1 MSEKDPKV
9 VGGTSQ
15 ACLPKWCAQE
25 MKGRV
30 CLSPKGL
37 AAFGWS
43 WKTSVPRN
51 SSGVCVPLRRP
62 RWGSAPHQTSLGRP
76 VSPLQSLSGKGW
88 PPSSDGLCPGPLFPC
103 TGCQPGPGQ
112 PRAAVFC
119 PHPPSQGKR
128 LQAIPLPAWAHTS
141 ALGATFLDSS
151 GPQTGAQPHLASIL
165 PQGGAR
171 PPPQLCAPACPPKH
185 RETPTVL
192 LAERKPTPGR
202 ALRRR
207 CSTHSISSP
216 HNTPSPAPVTV
227 T

>member
-1 MSEKDPKV
+1 MDGVGRPQCHVTV
-9 VGGTSQ
+9 VGSVSPSGVQ
-15 ACLPKWCAQE
+15 GGEVPPIRLPWAGQCLPF
-25 MKGRV
+25 RI
-30 CLSPKGL
+30 
-37 AAFGWS
+37 
-43 WKTSVPRN
+43 R
-51 SSGVCVPLRRP
+51 
-62 RWGSAPHQTSLGRP
+62 LGRAG
-76 VSPLQSLSGKGW
+76 L
-88 PPSSDGLCPGPLFPC
+88 PPQMGSVLVLCPPAQAANLGRDSHVQLC
-103 TGCQPGPGQ
+103 SVRI
-112 PRAAVFC
+112 PRTKENA
-119 PHPPSQGKR
+119 
-128 LQAIPLPAWAHTS
+128 LQAIPPPAWAHTS
-141 ALGATFLDSS
+141 VLGATFLDSS

-171 PPPQLCAPACPPKH
+171 SPPQLCAPACPPQH